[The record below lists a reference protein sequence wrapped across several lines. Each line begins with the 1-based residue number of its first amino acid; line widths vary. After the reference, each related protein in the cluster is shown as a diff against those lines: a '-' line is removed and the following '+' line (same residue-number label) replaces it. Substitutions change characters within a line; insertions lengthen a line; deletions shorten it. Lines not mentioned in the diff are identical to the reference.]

1 MPIGEETG
9 GGVQIPIEWMG
20 AEQFG
25 VDAQTIRQALGG
37 MFPGD
42 ELGRSFAQFQTG
54 LALTKS
60 QMTEFAKTGKSSFA
74 LLETGFRNLAYLSG
88 HGMALSRGLNIAK
101 VAIQG
106 VGLELTAATVA
117 GGLFAAGVV
126 ATGIVLTK
134 WGIEYDRYVMQID
147 KIDEASKASSDQ
159 TQRLAQVYQLH
170 GKSVA
175 DLGKIMAE
183 LESKGLDPISEGF
196 DKLAKGAGLT
206 TTELS
211 TALGNLKGFVAYSPE
226 TVAQLKAQEEATNR
240 LGVAWLN
247 YKNNVSIATSGI
259 RTAIAD
265 IIAANLEYMSTAP
278 VQFGTKGRFT
288 GAGVPQTNKPNLG
301 TGWSQDIRRQKQAF
315 LGMEYPGADTA
326 KWWEEQNKQMGT
338 RLDMTKQMTE
348 STEDYAKSLEDLNKQ
363 LQEAYVKGDQE
374 AITKTGEQIK
384 QVTEARGDQQKE
396 WVLAMLKG
404 TEDVSQ
410 NVIKQYMLGV
420 GLITQEGLAY
430 EAKLMALIQ
439 GAIGGD
445 IQSLVNFVQQV
456 PTIAGGGAAGA
467 KAKFWRPQDFPDV
480 SGYKQKIRAAQ
491 MANQFG
497 YGEEPTP
504 TVVIPYAGRGPF
516 EDAGPPTMGQKRG
529 AQAPGIG
536 IGDYNEGLRGAKILQ
551 SELGNQAITDGQ
563 NIALGLQPAKSVVDD
578 IKQTYLDFINAPAQK
593 TVTVTYITRYVTE
606 TAINEP

>member
-1 MPIGEETG
+1 MPIDDISGYG
-9 GGVQIPIEWMG
+9 GGGGAGGGIEIPITMLG
-20 AEQFG
+20 AQAFG
-25 VDAQTIRQALGG
+25 ANAYMVRNSLNMIKIAVEAVGASGVALGG
-37 MFPGD
+37 VA
-42 ELGRSFAQFQTG
+42 LGIG
-54 LALTKS
+54 
-60 QMTEFAKTGKSSFA
+60 
-74 LLETGFRNLAYLSG
+74 
-88 HGMALSRGLNIAK
+88 
-101 VAIQG
+101 AIG
-106 VGLELTAATVA
+106 V
-117 GGLFAAGVV
+117 
-126 ATGIVLTK
+126 VLTK
-134 WGIEYDRYVMQID
+134 WGTEYGKYIMQID
-147 KIDEASKASSDQ
+147 KIDRASKASSDQ

-170 GKSVA
+170 GKSIA
-175 DLGKIMAE
+175 DLGKEMAALEKAGINPMAE
-183 LESKGLDPISEGF
+183 GFERLARSLDMTAPE
-196 DKLAKGAGLT
+196 LT
-206 TTELS
+206 TAMS
-211 TALGNLKGFVAYSPE
+211 NLKGFIAFTPEMVAS
-226 TVAQLKAQEEATNR
+226 LKAQEDGTNR
-240 LGVAWLN
+240 LALAW
-247 YKNNVSIATSGI
+247 KNFKDNAGISTAGITGGASGL
-259 RTAIAD
+259 IAD
-265 IIAANLEYMSTAP
+265 ILEGLTPGGGQATYQRGGRGISQTRNMMPFEPAAL
-278 VQFGTKGRFT
+278 
-288 GAGVPQTNKPNLG
+288 GAGWSKDLG
-301 TGWSQDIRRQKQAF
+301 RWRTMGAGAGATKEDFQKQADATIKF
-315 LGMEYPGADTA
+315 LA
-326 KWWEEQNKQMGT
+326 EQEKLMGT
-338 RLDMTKQMTE
+338 RLDMTKSITGA
-348 STEDYAKSLEDLNKQ
+348 TEDYTKSLEDLNKQ
-363 LQEAYVKGDQE
+363 LQEAYVKGDKE

-396 WVLAMLKG
+396 WVLSMLKA
-404 TEDVSQ
+404 TEGVSQ
-410 NVIKQYMLGV
+410 DVTKQYMLGV

-430 EAKLMALIQ
+430 EAKLTALIQ

-497 YGEEPTP
+497 YGAEPAP
-504 TVVIPYAGRGPF
+504 TVGVPYAGRGPF